1 TAAATAGSQIEI
13 TGTLDTDGLN
23 QDYRIEFFAAGTPDG
38 SSHGEAERYLGFAT
52 ITTDGSGDATFTVT
66 IEALAYAGEAI
77 TATAT
82 VDNGGGSYG
91 DTSEFAANF
100 TATAATND
108 APTFM
113 PVSADGIVTTS
124 INYGARWHSVT
135 QQDDG
140 KILVAGRVTVSG
152 LPQIHDFA
160 LARYNTDGSLDT
172 AFGGDGIVTLA
183 IGPWNDFNY
192 SVAVQSDGNI
202 LVAGYSES
210 ESEQANFAV
219 VRYTAD
225 GSLDTTFD
233 SDGIVTTDFATRDDF
248 AYDVTVQSDGKVLVA
263 GFSKD
268 GDFDFALTRYNVDGS
283 LDTSFDTDG
292 IVTTDFGS
300 STDTGYSVTVQSDG
314 KILLAGRSNSDS
326 DYDFALVRYN
336 ADGSLDTTFDTD
348 GKLTTDFGSG
358 DDWGRDVAVQSDGKI
373 LVVGEGFNGSNMD
386 IGLVRY
392 NADGSLDTS
401 FDSDGIV
408 TTDFG
413 SEDDGRSVTVQ
424 SDGKILVAGY
434 SWNGSNQEFILIRY
448 NADGSLDPTFDT
460 DGIVA
465 TVPESGSSYGYSVTV
480 QSDGKILV
488 SGLWAGDAG
497 LVRYNADGSLDTTFD
512 SISTLD
518 GTPSFT
524 EGGAA
529 VLDSDVEIRDAE
541 LDALNSG
548 N

>member
-1 TAAATAGSQIEI
+1 SQIEI
-13 TGTLDTDGLN
+13 SGTLDTDGLN
-23 QDYRIEFFAAGTPDG
+23 QDYRIEFFATGTPDG
-38 SSHGEAERYLGFAT
+38 SGHGEAERYLGFAT
-52 ITTDGSGDATFTVT
+52 ITTDGSGDATFTAT
-66 IEALAYAGEAI
+66 IEALVYAGETV

-408 TTDFG
+408 TIIFTF
-413 SEDDGRSVTVQ
+413 
-424 SDGKILVAGY
+424 L
-434 SWNGSNQEFILIRY
+434 NQQ
-448 NADGSLDPTFDT
+448 T
-460 DGIVA
+460 
-465 TVPESGSSYGYSVTV
+465 
-480 QSDGKILV
+480 
-488 SGLWAGDAG
+488 
-497 LVRYNADGSLDTTFD
+497 
-512 SISTLD
+512 
-518 GTPSFT
+518 
-524 EGGAA
+524 
-529 VLDSDVEIRDAE
+529 
-541 LDALNSG
+541 
-548 N
+548 